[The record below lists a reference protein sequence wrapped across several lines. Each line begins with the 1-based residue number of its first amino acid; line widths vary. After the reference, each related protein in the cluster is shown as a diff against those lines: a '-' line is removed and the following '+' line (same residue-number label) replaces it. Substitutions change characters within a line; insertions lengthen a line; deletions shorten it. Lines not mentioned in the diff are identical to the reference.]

1 MMETHSQTCSTEE
14 ELVSRFS
21 EVTGLVAVKT
31 MMKNVHDGTLYLIKS
46 PKGRFIG
53 EFSVF
58 KGSSASWH
66 IYESRLY
73 DYCLY

>member
-1 MMETHSQTCSTEE
+1 MEVNFKLCNTED
-14 ELVSRFS
+14 ELVSHFS
-21 EVTGLVAVKT
+21 EITGLTAVKT
-31 MMKNVHDGTLYLIKS
+31 AMKNVHDGTLYLIKS